1 MLKLLENYKEYK
13 SDLSSSQLDRIRQL
27 AKGQKPES
35 LFISWTDRRVK
46 PNLFTKS
53 EPGSL
58 FELQKF
64 RLAKT
69 PLNLS
74 VAVTKK
80 INIIPRIGTL
90 MNFDHKV
97 PPKLAI

>member
-1 MLKLLENYKEYK
+1 MDGEEAVLLLIFANKFRK
-13 SDLSSSQLDRIRQL
+13 ILITQF
-27 AKGQKPES
+27 ES
-35 LFISWTDRRVK
+35 NT
-46 PNLFTKS
+46 
-53 EPGSL
+53 L

-80 INIIPRIGTL
+80 INFIPRIGTL